1 MTRLITV
8 PGIGETAGTDL
19 LGSLRRELP
28 GWDHT
33 VIDWTASYGPVNDRF
48 DVFGQSFEASLADG
62 MNRLR
67 RELDRGAA
75 TVVGYSG
82 GAAVA
87 GHVAARGHRHLR
99 AVGLVSDPF
108 APGNPLI
115 HGIAGRRPIA
125 GTPARW
131 VSHRSDVICCCPAD
145 SLLRTIAD
153 ASAAM
158 SLADPAAWGL
168 DIITRLQSGRMSAL
182 MRHPWDLLREWGRF
196 DTAITDACGYLGID
210 RRTLAV
216 HRNYNT
222 HTVYDWR
229 GPQQHGLTYLQELAA
244 WLKTQ

>member
-8 PGIGETAGTDL
+8 PGIGERPGADL
-19 LGSLRRELP
+19 LNVQRVLLP

-33 VIDWTASYGPVNDRF
+33 VISWSASYGPVNAH
-48 DVFGQSFEASLADG
+48 GNPWGISFEGAVIDG
-62 MNRLR
+62 TTKLR
-67 RELDRGAA
+67 AELDRDPAM
-75 TVVGYSG
+75 VVGYSG

-87 GHVAARGHRHLR
+87 GHVAAQGHRNLR

-125 GTPARW
+125 GVPSRW
-131 VSHRSDVICCCPAD
+131 VSHRDDVICCCPHD
-145 SLLRTIAD
+145 SPLRTLAD

-158 SLADPAAWGL
+158 SLADPAGWGL
-168 DIITRLQSGRMSAL
+168 DIITRLRSGRMSAL
-182 MRHPWDLLREWGRF
+182 IRHPWDLPREWRRF

-216 HRNYNT
+216 RRGHNT
-222 HTVYDWR
+222 HTVYGWR
-229 GPQQHGLTYLQELAA
+229 GPQQNGLTYLQELAA